1 MCGACSTHNEK
12 KRGVEK
18 IRIEKSFGRCDV
30 NARYELNLEVIKP
43 KGLKPTTVAWII
55 DTAYSKTDTNNIE
68 IKSEKQ
74 KCYVT
79 FKSKGKT
86 RIIAK
91 ADSVEKKVTLKTR
104 ANKQWILL
112 LFLIVMLGG
121 SVYLNV
127 TLLKSRHKT
136 HSNSLKKKKSMNN
149 IVSVEKEDKSTDA
162 IDYEIKYKKL
172 KKKYN
177 DIVAEYNRFYKEEY
191 ERLYDVYESQ
201 NDEIA
206 RLRQQLEIKSRKSKT
221 VRVNI
226 PDNEKGESK
235 PIKPTKTD
243 NILYGDF
250 IIDGLFSS
258 VTKEPNEDTVFEL
271 HINNDYADILIYQ
284 QAKRRII
291 ANPAYLDGCE
301 VQYVGKNDVVIEAKG
316 LAQLQTDGKWKV
328 INVLKVIIK

>member
-1 MCGACSTHNEK
+1 
-12 KRGVEK
+12 
-18 IRIEKSFGRCDV
+18 
-30 NARYELNLEVIKP
+30 
-43 KGLKPTTVAWII
+43 
-55 DTAYSKTDTNNIE
+55 
-68 IKSEKQ
+68 
-74 KCYVT
+74 
-79 FKSKGKT
+79 
-86 RIIAK
+86 
-91 ADSVEKKVTLKTR
+91 
-104 ANKQWILL
+104 
-112 LFLIVMLGG
+112 
-121 SVYLNV
+121 
-127 TLLKSRHKT
+127 
-136 HSNSLKKKKSMNN
+136 MNN

-271 HINNDYADILIYQ
+271 HVNNDYADILIYQ